1 MSLLLESVNAGYGH
15 LAVLHE
21 VSLEVPTGRIVS
33 LIGGN
38 GVGKT
43 TTLRTIAG
51 VVSASA
57 GRVEF
62 DGQSLIGMPTHEIVR
77 RGVVQVPEGREL
89 FAGLTVHENLEMG
102 GYTRSKTERSETAA
116 QVYELFPILAERR
129 IQIAG
134 TMSGGQQQMLAIGRA
149 LMTRPKVLMLDEP
162 SLGLA
167 PMVVAQVFDVIQDI
181 KRRGITVLLVEQNA
195 GRALE
200 ISDHAYVLESGHI
213 ALDGP
218 GRELLT
224 DPRVKQAY
232 LGM

>member
-102 GYTRSKTERSETAA
+102 GYTRSKTERSETAS

-167 PMVVAQVFDVIQDI
+167 PMVVAQVFDVLQDI